1 MASPA
6 VPSTASVIPF
16 PVQHSCPCC
25 ASMCAPDALTTCHR
39 CDESWCGRTAVLKE
53 LKEQPVRTMVILAG
67 CMGLSRS
74 ELIGLKWGDFDWPAK
89 TLAVARGVVHNHV
102 GDTKTQARK
111 KSVPL
116 ADELVDALQQWRAET
131 AYKAD
136 SDWVFASAF
145 MDGKQPVWPDSLLKR
160 VVRPAVTRAK
170 ITKRVGWHT
179 FRHSFSTLLRANGTD
194 IKVQQELLRH
204 ANIQT
209 TLNVYTQAVSEQ
221 KRDAHERIVGQLLVL
236 DGGKAAV
243 TAASGAA

>member
-1 MASPA
+1 MFMASPA

-236 DGGKAAV
+236 DGGK
-243 TAASGAA
+243 